1 MKVVKVIYK
10 KNFVIGK
17 NLYEHFTLEAEL
29 EESDTPEGCFSNLKD
44 IANMQHLTHAKD
56 GFSLTT
62 AQVIEH
68 DNEEWD
74 REYPIFKQSLIDTPD
89 REDASRLLMSS
100 IYFDV
105 LELKMIVKNKPS
117 KYE

>member
-17 NLYEHFTLEAEL
+17 NLYEHFTYEAEL
-29 EESDTPEGCFSNLKD
+29 EENDTPEECFTKLKD
-44 IANMQHLTHAKD
+44 MANAQHLSH
-56 GFSLTT
+56 GSLPMTT
-62 AQVIEH
+62 AEIIQR
-68 DNEEWD
+68 DNDEWD
-74 REYPIFKQSLIDTPD
+74 KEYPIFKQSLIDTPD

-100 IYFDV
+100 IYYDV